1 MIYMKEGNRV
11 LFIAKTNLNNDG
23 RILNQIKIL
32 QNHYGSNLI
41 IDFILFPDKPIA
53 VNLGENVV
61 VHEVHTSFRN
71 SSLLRPF
78 TVIQFIWKT
87 LRLLFQLNPK
97 VIHVQDSAVVL
108 PIFIYSILKK
118 DSFQLVYDDHEM
130 PNENESFQ
138 YRLIQFFEK
147 VIMRKS
153 NLVVFANKE
162 RMDLLREEYN
172 LNNKLSYFLNLP
184 YFDDLNIEIKEDQY
198 FSILEKINQEKET
211 GVKFII
217 HQGLLE
223 IERGREKLAAFS
235 KILPSDVRVLMLGI
249 SKQEFDDFLEEFDL
263 SNKNFYFVGS
273 IPYNLLN
280 YFWEIGSGA
289 IVMYLPTYINNRLC
303 APNRF
308 YIAIKNHLPVLV
320 NEGNPVLN
328 NFVKEYK
335 SGFFI
340 ENMKTAEDIYQF
352 LQYEYSV
359 HLMDQLIQEEIE
371 KFIVSYESLMDKVPK
386 SNH

>member
-1 MIYMKEGNRV
+1 MKEGNRV

-273 IPYNLLN
+273 VPYNLLN